1 MSHMP
6 PPSTARLIPAFL
18 IAALIG
24 VSMLAATTRADVTVE
39 ERISVQGAGLMKIA
53 NMNGHSITSVSGNR
67 GRLQSDMEMQ
77 SKFIKMLARGAGST
91 AEIVRLDQDKLYELN
106 LGKKEYTETT
116 FAERRARMEAAM
128 KNAQDAQ
135 QTQQQTATKV
145 DESQCEWSEPKAEV
159 RKTGE
164 KATIAGYDAEHVTII
179 ATQSCK
185 DKKTGSV
192 CDFGLTLDQWLAPKF
207 EASSETLAFY
217 KAYAE
222 KVGLPATGSRD
233 FSQRAETMFGR
244 YKGIWT
250 EIAAKMKDQKGYPVK
265 SSFGLGIGGPQCE
278 GASQASAGGGSG
290 VSGPAGLAGAL
301 GGALGGM
308 FGKKKDTSAE
318 TAAPPPAPMANGLTP
333 LMTVSTELV
342 SINHDS
348 LGAATFEPPV
358 DFKKTG
364 GAQ

>member
-1 MSHMP
+1 MACMHPQNSV
-6 PPSTARLIPAFL
+6 LPAVAL
-18 IAALIG
+18 LGAALLA
-24 VSMLAATTRADVTVE
+24 VSMPAATVRADVTVE
-39 ERISVQGAGLMKIA
+39 EHISVEGSGLLKMA
-53 NMNGHSITSVSGNR
+53 NMSGRSVTSVSGNR
-67 GRLQSDMEMQ
+67 GRMQSDLEMQ
-77 SKFIKMLARGAGST
+77 SKFIKMLAKGVGPT

-106 LGKKEYTETT
+106 VNKKEYTETT

-135 QTQQQTATKV
+135 QSQQQSATKV

-159 RKTGE
+159 KKTGE
-164 KATIAGYDAEHVTII
+164 KATIAGYDAEHVSII

-185 DKKTGSV
+185 DKKTGNV

-207 EASSETLAFY
+207 ETSNETQAFY

-222 KVGLPATGSRD
+222 KVGLPAAGSRD

-265 SSFGLGIGGPQCE
+265 SSFGLGIGGAQCE
-278 GASQASAGGGSG
+278 GASQASASGGSG
-290 VSGPAGLAGAL
+290 AAGPGGLAGAL

-308 FGKKKDTSAE
+308 FGKKKEASTEPA
-318 TAAPPPAPMANGLTP
+318 AAPPPPMANGLTP

-348 LGAATFEPPV
+348 ISADTFEPPA
-358 DFKKTG
+358 DYKKTNSP
-364 GAQ
+364 